1 MRPAIK
7 YQAIFKNKDAYSISF
22 LCTFFGVSRS
32 GYYKWLRQKDKPD
45 RDLTLGKLIQECQQK
60 TKHTYGYRRVS
71 LWLSKYQGLR
81 GNKKKVLRVM
91 RKYGQLS
98 EIRRPGPYQKGITRF
113 KTYENLLNQ
122 DFHAKKPNE
131 KWVSDIS
138 YIHTKQ
144 GTLYLAVIK
153 DLFDHSIVTYEMGT
167 RQDNGLITRLI
178 EKAKRQIRKG
188 TVIHSDQGGQYS
200 SKEYF
205 LLSEKC
211 GFIPSMSR
219 KATPLDNAC
228 AESFFSTLKTECIYR
243 HTIKTLDD
251 AKQLIRFYIYFYN
264 HQRIQLSTGC
274 TPLEKRRFTA

>member
-1 MRPAIK
+1 M
-7 YQAIFKNKDAYSISF
+7 
-22 LCTFFGVSRS
+22 GRS
-32 GYYKWLRQKDKPD
+32 CNRYPD
-45 RDLTLGKLIQECQQK
+45 EIREKILYLKREGK
-60 TKHTYGYRRVS
+60 TNR
-71 LWLSKYQGLR
+71 
-81 GNKKKVLRVM
+81 
-91 RKYGQLS
+91 

-113 KTYENLLNQ
+113 KTYKNLLNQ

-144 GTLYLAVIK
+144 GTLYLAVMK

-211 GFIPSMSR
+211 GLISSMSR
-219 KATPLDNAC
+219 KA
-228 AESFFSTLKTECIYR
+228 
-243 HTIKTLDD
+243 
-251 AKQLIRFYIYFYN
+251 
-264 HQRIQLSTGC
+264 

>member
-1 MRPAIK
+1 M
-7 YQAIFKNKDAYSISF
+7 
-22 LCTFFGVSRS
+22 
-32 GYYKWLRQKDKPD
+32 
-45 RDLTLGKLIQECQQK
+45 
-60 TKHTYGYRRVS
+60 
-71 LWLSKYQGLR
+71 
-81 GNKKKVLRVM
+81 
-91 RKYGQLS
+91 
-98 EIRRPGPYQKGITRF
+98 
-113 KTYENLLNQ
+113 NQ

-251 AKQLIRFYIYFYN
+251 AKQLIRSYIYFYN